1 MADTSIQWNND
12 INYLDISALKV
23 ESAQNAS
30 VSGTGIVFTNTGY
43 ITFSQHWEF
52 TGDASKFN
60 TGNMRLSLSISNNV
74 EITTPHWSGVIAS
87 IVVSYWIKGEESYFE
102 SKQTVYSIPMSP
114 TSAASTF
121 DVSKIIQTD
130 ESNYVASLKVT
141 FRCVEYLGQS
151 LTNIKLIRAV
161 SLNDNILSQ
170 VNSSLSN
177 QQLYKITFGENGFIS
192 TYKNGVS
199 EYRYLVDK
207 SNIVGLVHQPSGFTI
222 YIEFVEGDLP
232 SGN

>member
-74 EITTPHWSGVIAS
+74 EITTPHWSGVIES
-87 IVVSYWIKGEESYFE
+87 IVV
-102 SKQTVYSIPMSP
+102 
-114 TSAASTF
+114 
-121 DVSKIIQTD
+121 
-130 ESNYVASLKVT
+130 
-141 FRCVEYLGQS
+141 
-151 LTNIKLIRAV
+151 
-161 SLNDNILSQ
+161 
-170 VNSSLSN
+170 
-177 QQLYKITFGENGFIS
+177 
-192 TYKNGVS
+192 
-199 EYRYLVDK
+199 
-207 SNIVGLVHQPSGFTI
+207 
-222 YIEFVEGDLP
+222 
-232 SGN
+232 